1 MRASTRLIAAAFLPL
16 VVGGLRPAFSAD
28 GRTHPAE
35 RDKRRVTFRLNSLC
49 GPTCLWQV
57 ARALGKECSL
67 QEVGIYADTSLCGG
81 ATVEGMLKACAKLG
95 LPAQAVRTTVDKL
108 ADDPRVPILLL
119 KSDNLTHY
127 VILDSIREHEV
138 RLLDGAQ
145 FRTMAPDELKSLW
158 TGVAILI
165 GNPPAGASL
174 RHLVVIIVQWAAL
187 ALILGLAA
195 YCVGSYV
202 GVHAARGR
210 PARRELA

>member
-165 GNPPAGASL
+165 PAPSGCNHSSMGCAGSDLGFGRLL
-174 RHLVVIIVQWAAL
+174 RG
-187 ALILGLAA
+187 ILCGRT
-195 YCVGSYV
+195 
-202 GVHAARGR
+202 RGQGQACTSRACMR
-210 PARRELA
+210 PTTR